1 MEVSEQEAGGDLRNE
16 IPEHEQALLNGD
28 HHHNGDDVDGHHN
41 VNDER
46 PVTVGEQV
54 RQESDSAGGAPVL
67 ATAHLTMD
75 QSKDFGGGGD
85 ESGVGSVTDSSSVA
99 SKRNK
104 MGKDDDSDHSDSG
117 WDTDLE
123 IDEKDKIEEYDPTG
137 RKTYKQ
143 ACLDIGV
150 VPASHFLRHMTTS
163 RVSMKHHGLGPH
175 GAKAIAVALVAN
187 TTVLTLDL
195 EDNWVEGDGGVYIA
209 DMLKENCYINDLN
222 LAENKI
228 GSRGAKA
235 MGEMLLDNTNLRRV
249 NLSGNEFK
257 DKDANEFTESF
268 KSNYRIKE
276 LILSHN
282 EFGEVGGEI
291 LGHGIGAT
299 ESIEHLN
306 LSWNHLRRKGA
317 IAICRGLAE
326 NLSIKRLNLSWNG
339 FGNEGALAMAE
350 ALKFNST
357 LQWLDMSNNRVT
369 NEGAFMLAKGVEIND
384 SIKVLKLGQ
393 NPITAAGAMAILI
406 AIKNNS
412 NTVLELLDLADITVN
427 KDCVKLL
434 TELKE
439 VRPEFLVAYQS
450 SVGQFEKP
458 PEKEPDPVKMLRE
471 FISANNLRV
480 WDLFKTYDKD
490 KSLTVT
496 REEFKKG
503 LVSSGLQM
511 KPHLLNRLVETLDK
525 DGDGEIDYGELKI
538 GHNEMI
544 QAERD
549 ERKRQMERV
558 QKNRS
563 NPLYKPVAEQFQD
576 LKPKQVRDS
585 LSPDR
590 LQKLRSTIKPDTT
603 QWTSRG
609 RKADTVSAG
618 IRSLDAT
625 VNFTSELEE
634 KYMNE
639 EQWLSKT
646 LGPASRTPSPGGL
659 STRAPGSRAKSPRSK
674 TPMKSPRTN
683 NLNTTL

>member
-1 MEVSEQEAGGDLRNE
+1 MFYFLSFFIHTQ
-16 IPEHEQALLNGD
+16 HEQALLNGD
-28 HHHNGDDVDGHHN
+28 DIDNGHHS
-41 VNDER
+41 VNDDR

-54 RQESDSAGGAPVL
+54 RQDSDSAGGAPVL

-75 QSKDFGGGGD
+75 QRPSKDFGGGGD
-85 ESGVGSVTDSSSVA
+85 ESGVGSITDGSSVA
-99 SKRNK
+99 SKRGNK
-104 MGKDDDSDHSDSG
+104 MGRDDDSDQSDSG

-123 IDEKDKIEEYDPTG
+123 VDETEKIEAYDPTG
-137 RKTYKQ
+137 RKTYKK

-163 RVSMKHHGLGPH
+163 RVSMKHHGVGPQ

-195 EDNWVEGDGGVYIA
+195 EDNWIEGEGGVYIA
-209 DMLKENCYINDLN
+209 DMLKENCYISDLN

-228 GSRGAKA
+228 GSKGAKA

-249 NLSGNEFK
+249 NLSGNDFK
-257 DKDANEFTESF
+257 DKDANEFTDAF
-268 KSNYRIKE
+268 RTNYRIKE

-357 LQWLDMSNNRVT
+357 LQWLDLSNNRIT
-369 NEGAFMLAKGVEIND
+369 NEGAFMLSKGVEIND

-406 AIKNNS
+406 AVKNNS
-412 NTVLELLDLADITVN
+412 NTVLELLDFADITVN

-439 VRPEFLVAYQS
+439 IRPEFLVTYKS
-450 SVGQFEKP
+450 SFGQFEKP
-458 PEKEPDPVKMLRE
+458 PEKEPDPIKMLKD

-480 WDLFKTYDKD
+480 WDLFKAYDKD

-538 GHNEMI
+538 GHAEMI
-544 QAERD
+544 QAERE

-558 QKNRS
+558 QQNRR

-576 LKPKQVRDS
+576 LKPKVVRDA

-590 LQKLRSTIKPDTT
+590 LQKLRTTIKPDTT
-603 QWTSRG
+603 QWDSRG

-625 VNFTSELEE
+625 VNFTSELDE
-634 KYMNE
+634 KYVHE

-646 LGPASRTPSPGGL
+646 LEQAPRTPSPGG
-659 STRAPGSRAKSPRSK
+659 SRAKTPRAKSPRA
-674 TPMKSPRTN
+674 KSPGSKSPTKSPKTN
-683 NLNTTL
+683 ALNATL